1 MRAHHALLGCALACR
16 ATVPAGV
23 SPTADTL
30 RPSEEARGDA
40 TASADAVRALEG
52 RCRQGLQEETVR
64 DAMAALDRVRLALGA
79 VCDLVPVDDDPLHWR
94 FACRSDALFDP
105 GQYGFR
111 ADASAPCPALP
122 GAARGVNRWVCAG
135 AILRG
140 LTASAARGGTLEV
153 AVVGHVDHVQIARF
167 DTCQEVRGALSFD
180 PSPAWVPVTPGA
192 AVDDATRDAANQ
204 ELSWCRAGNVSRQL
218 RCGMALAQAN
228 RAPAAGG
235 DPCAGLAAPAELV
248 VTSVG
253 AGTRWLD
260 RHGAG
265 ACSPSPSGAPP
276 GDCAE
281 ARRVDVLV
289 RYAPAAQAVGSR
301 CTYASGDSAGA
312 LACLQQ
318 CLEDRAA
325 RRLSVSRQAV
335 GLYRRCAAARVG
347 APEATWLQSVAGLTG
362 PCREVDPVLVERVL
376 GL

>member
-1 MRAHHALLGCALACR
+1 VAA
-16 ATVPAGV
+16 
-23 SPTADTL
+23 
-30 RPSEEARGDA
+30 GDA
-40 TASADAVRALEG
+40 GASAEAVRALER

-64 DAMAALDRVRLALGA
+64 EAMAALDRVRLALGA

-105 GQYGFR
+105 GRYDFR
-111 ADASAPCPALP
+111 AEATAACDALP
-122 GAARGVNRWVCAG
+122 GQGRGVNRWVCAG

-140 LTASAARGGTLEV
+140 LTATAARGGTLEV
-153 AVVGHVDHVQIARF
+153 AVIGHVDHVQIARF
-167 DTCQEVRGALSFD
+167 DTCPEVRGALSFD

-192 AVDDATRDAANQ
+192 DADDATREAANR

-218 RCGMALAQAN
+218 RCGMALAQAG

-235 DPCAGLAAPAELV
+235 DPCAGVPAPSELL

-260 RHGAG
+260 RHTQS
-265 ACSPSPSGAPP
+265 ACSPSPSGAAP

-289 RYAPAAQAVGSR
+289 RYAPAAQSVGSR
-301 CTYASGDSAGA
+301 CTFPAGDSAGA

-325 RRLSVSRQAV
+325 RRLSVTSQGVA
-335 GLYRRCAAARVG
+335 LYRRCASAREG
-347 APEATWLQSVAGLTG
+347 SPEAGWFQSVAGLAG